1 METTLLYG
9 NGVNLLSGNGIE
21 WKNLLMTVS
30 GLDDIP
36 ILNNNT
42 MLYEYIVLPLA
53 VHLYDRDGCPLFF
66 CDGTPFLAR
75 NESENE
81 IKNRLKELLKD
92 GKSWFYKNLVDIH
105 ADHYLTT
112 NYELYLNEEFT
123 ICNGEG
129 NQEDCGGV
137 ESLLYN
143 HAVGMSNGHKASLW
157 NIHGTQ
163 KHLNPFC

>member
-81 IKNRLKELLKD
+81 IKNRLKEM
-92 GKSWFYKNLVDIH
+92 
-105 ADHYLTT
+105 
-112 NYELYLNEEFT
+112 
-123 ICNGEG
+123 GEKYG
-129 NQEDCGGV
+129 N
-137 ESLLYN
+137 
-143 HAVGMSNGHKASLW
+143 
-157 NIHGTQ
+157 I
-163 KHLNPFC
+163 